1 MITGDFTTVLYAVL
15 AALGVLL
22 SGYGAALI
30 VSFRASRPKPAAK
43 GTQPVTGVG
52 TGARPMAV

>member
-1 MITGDFTTVLYAVL
+1 MITGDFTAVLYAVL
-15 AALGVLL
+15 IALGVLL
-22 SGYGAALI
+22 SGYGAALV

-43 GTQPVTGVG
+43 SAQPVTGAG